1 MMIKKENLEKFM
13 ENLESAQ
20 WMGLE
25 LSCCKL
31 IAEALSYPKAIPN
44 EYWYSIDY
52 NQFDNLFY
60 LTLKLP
66 QKKFTKK
73 EMRQIQDEI
82 AKRIMEELANPSY
95 IRIYPNITTAAA
107 FNYFSLFHALAL
119 LNIPEW
125 KIDIPTPEQNFEYNL
140 AYGLFK
146 LDDRSKEFDI
156 KIMKTSTKRKE
167 RKIMNKFMKI
177 AKERSINGCRN
188 HEGGPFGA
196 VIVDKEGNVIAEG
209 NNRVLCD
216 LDPTAHAEVT
226 TIREACKKLRTY
238 DLSNYILYTSCEPC
252 PMCLSAIIWSN
263 IKEVYYG
270 CTKEDAGNI
279 GFRDDIIY
287 KYLEGKNKDLI
298 NLKQMDRD
306 ECIEAFNEYSKN
318 NGTIY

>member
-73 EMRQIQDEI
+73 EIRQIQDEI

-146 LDDRSKEFDI
+146 LDDRSKEFEKYGYYICNQHDLA
-156 KIMKTSTKRKE
+156 MKHLKE
-167 RKIMNKFMKI
+167 
-177 AKERSINGCRN
+177 ELT
-188 HEGGPFGA
+188 E
-196 VIVDKEGNVIAEG
+196 
-209 NNRVLCD
+209 
-216 LDPTAHAEVT
+216 
-226 TIREACKKLRTY
+226 
-238 DLSNYILYTSCEPC
+238 
-252 PMCLSAIIWSN
+252 
-263 IKEVYYG
+263 
-270 CTKEDAGNI
+270 
-279 GFRDDIIY
+279 
-287 KYLEGKNKDLI
+287 KNKPL
-298 NLKQMDRD
+298 
-306 ECIEAFNEYSKN
+306 
-318 NGTIY
+318 